1 MIQKAG
7 CVLINFE
14 TNDIAL
20 VYRDEHYSFPKG
32 HLEIGETLQ
41 ECAIRETKE
50 ETGHNCHIIDN
61 NEIARLYY
69 KNAKGEDIENYFY
82 FAIDDGLTKDEIDEK
97 DKEVTIWKNY
107 KDIGEVLEYP
117 ILKDFWNKILKE
129 LESIINKKQN
139 TDIESER

>member
-1 MIQKAG
+1 MCYTRNKR
-7 CVLINFE
+7 
-14 TNDIAL
+14 
-20 VYRDEHYSFPKG
+20 RDWTY
-32 HLEIGETLQ
+32 
-41 ECAIRETKE
+41 
-50 ETGHNCHIIDN
+50 IIDN

-97 DKEVTIWKNY
+97 DKEITIWKNY

-139 TDIESER
+139 ADIDSER